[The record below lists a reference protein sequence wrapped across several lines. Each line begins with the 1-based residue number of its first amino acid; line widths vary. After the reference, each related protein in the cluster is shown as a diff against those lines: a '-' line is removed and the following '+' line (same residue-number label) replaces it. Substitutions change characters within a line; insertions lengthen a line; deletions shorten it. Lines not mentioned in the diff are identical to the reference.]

1 MAEALIDDP
10 VYVAVST
17 DVSESRLTLTW
28 ALRHLQPKK
37 LYLLHVH
44 QPISINPTS
53 SGLEQSEIDAI
64 QESELTSSYEILLK
78 YRDICAVEG
87 ILEQDVDIS
96 YSLANNV
103 GEGIVELIYE
113 NNIKKLI
120 MGAAADSH
128 NSEDM
133 VNITSRKFDYV
144 TKHAPHCCKI
154 WLVGNG
160 NLIHTREGR
169 FDRRGSP
176 HPSSESLTSLQ
187 GLDSALVPYEEA
199 VRGEHDNVSHALSS
213 PEDQS
218 ARGFETMYYEE
229 QRRGLEIEER
239 RIKAEEDLR
248 AEIENM
254 KGIQKELEEQLY
266 IDCPRQFEMF
276 QRERDEAMKTTV
288 ELLRL
293 LNLDNS
299 ESASH
304 SPSSSFQRSVSNEP
318 PPYFLCPITQEVMR
332 EPSVAADGHTYEA
345 EALREWLHNG
355 HDTSPMT
362 NLKLAHH
369 HITSHSKFLSHLH
382 YTFQIVSKHSSTATI
397 QRVKS
402 ITIGSNCIPQTEEGG
417 ASRTAIGALV
427 STGKTRTKLSSEED
441 AAIIPEGCAATAATP
456 KECPVLVRTRSSSS
470 ARHSFTV
477 SSRDPVR
484 SNDGRSSVAGTQVA
498 AQNIFLHVQSYK
510 LYEATSSRKNRSLGM
525 ELASATV
532 ASVFLGFGSLFLL
545 LASGVYV

>member
-78 YRDICAVEG
+78 YRDICVVEG

-128 NSEDM
+128 KSEDM

-160 NLIHTREGR
+160 NLIHTR
-169 FDRRGSP
+169 GSP

-199 VRGEHDNVSHALSS
+199 VGGAHDNESHALSS

-345 EALREWLHNG
+345 EALREWLDNG

-362 NLKLAHH
+362 NLKLAHRNLVPNH
-369 HITSHSKFLSHLH
+369 PLRSAIQEWLQGHS
-382 YTFQIVSKHSSTATI
+382 
-397 QRVKS
+397 
-402 ITIGSNCIPQTEEGG
+402 
-417 ASRTAIGALV
+417 
-427 STGKTRTKLSSEED
+427 
-441 AAIIPEGCAATAATP
+441 
-456 KECPVLVRTRSSSS
+456 
-470 ARHSFTV
+470 
-477 SSRDPVR
+477 
-484 SNDGRSSVAGTQVA
+484 
-498 AQNIFLHVQSYK
+498 
-510 LYEATSSRKNRSLGM
+510 
-525 ELASATV
+525 
-532 ASVFLGFGSLFLL
+532 
-545 LASGVYV
+545 

>member
-78 YRDICAVEG
+78 YRDICVVEG

-199 VRGEHDNVSHALSS
+199 VRGEHDNVSHSLSS

-276 QRERDEAMKTTV
+276 QKERDEAMKTTV

-345 EALREWLHNG
+345 EALREWLDNG

-362 NLKLAHH
+362 NLKLAHRNLVPNH
-369 HITSHSKFLSHLH
+369 PLRSAIHEWLQGHS
-382 YTFQIVSKHSSTATI
+382 
-397 QRVKS
+397 
-402 ITIGSNCIPQTEEGG
+402 
-417 ASRTAIGALV
+417 
-427 STGKTRTKLSSEED
+427 
-441 AAIIPEGCAATAATP
+441 
-456 KECPVLVRTRSSSS
+456 
-470 ARHSFTV
+470 
-477 SSRDPVR
+477 
-484 SNDGRSSVAGTQVA
+484 
-498 AQNIFLHVQSYK
+498 
-510 LYEATSSRKNRSLGM
+510 
-525 ELASATV
+525 
-532 ASVFLGFGSLFLL
+532 
-545 LASGVYV
+545 